1 MKFLRTVL
9 LPLLLCGIILTVG
22 FCSPTLFSAVVS
34 DHKGRTERVAIAGQ
48 ENPLYLENAAEVS
61 LPPWDAIGDDRGV
74 PLSAYS
80 ASTAEDVN
88 SFILALLELFGA
100 PPAAQ
105 EDFAAEMRVHNGQLI
120 SLRDY
125 RYNSG
130 DLYALDLVLHYDTL
144 LPIYMHTRCLAYDT
158 QPADDAEALLDD
170 FRSAADLWNS
180 YTYDVYA
187 LLPSDDADAIAQLY
201 ETARVVQ
208 DDAQAMFPD
217 SGIPGFVR
225 FFNRIGMEFAA
236 LSGQPASSD
245 YVWYM
250 WMWHDLLN
258 SVQDSYALTYDD
270 ETVVVLTDYGNR
282 PYTLYYDGSRDRITG
297 FGLDASLVSY
307 SADTAAFS
315 EAAPE

>member
-34 DHKGRTERVAIAGQ
+34 DHKGQTERVAIAGQ
-48 ENPLYLENAAEVS
+48 ENPLYLENTAEVS

-88 SFILALLELFGA
+88 SFILALLKLFGA
-100 PPAAQ
+100 PPDAQ

-158 QPADDAEALLDD
+158 QPAADTKALLDD
-170 FRSAADLWNS
+170 FRSAADLWSS

-187 LLPSDDADAIAQLY
+187 LLPSDDADAIVQLD
-201 ETARVVQ
+201 EAAAVVQ

-217 SGIPGFVR
+217 SGIPGFVQ

-236 LSGQPASSD
+236 LSGQPGRSD
-245 YVWYM
+245 YVWYT

-258 SVQDSYALTYDD
+258 TIQDSYALTYDD

-315 EAAPE
+315 EAASE

>member
-34 DHKGRTERVAIAGQ
+34 DHKGQTERVAIAGQ
-48 ENPLYLENAAEVS
+48 ENPLYLENTAEVS

-88 SFILALLELFGA
+88 SLILALLELFGV

-217 SGIPGFVR
+217 SGIPGFVQ
-225 FFNRIGMEFAA
+225 FFNRIGMEFAVI
-236 LSGQPASSD
+236 SGQPANSD
-245 YVWYM
+245 YVWYT

-258 SVQDSYALTYDD
+258 SAQDSYALTYDD

-315 EAAPE
+315 EAASE

>member
-48 ENPLYLENAAEVS
+48 ENPLYLENTAEVS

-74 PLSAYS
+74 PLSTYS

-88 SFILALLELFGA
+88 SFILALLKLFGA
-100 PPAAQ
+100 PPDAQ
-105 EDFAAEMRVHNGQLI
+105 EDFAAEMRVHNGRLI

-158 QPADDAEALLDD
+158 QPAADTEALLDD

-180 YTYDVYA
+180 YTYDVYP
-187 LLPSDDADAIAQLY
+187 LLYDDDGLAQLSAIA
-201 ETARVVQ
+201 AAVQ

-225 FFNRIGMEFAA
+225 FFNHICLEMAA
-236 LSGQPASSD
+236 FSGQPASSD

-250 WMWHDLLN
+250 QMWRDLLN
-258 SVQDSYALTYDD
+258 SMQDSYTLTYDE
-270 ETVVVLTDYGNR
+270 ETVVVITDYSNR
-282 PYTLYYDGSRDRITG
+282 PYTVYYDGSRGRITG

-315 EAAPE
+315 EAASE

>member
-34 DHKGRTERVAIAGQ
+34 DHKGQTERVAIAGQ

-88 SFILALLELFGA
+88 SFILALLELFGV

-217 SGIPGFVR
+217 SGIPGFVQ
-225 FFNRIGMEFAA
+225 FFNRIGMEFAVI
-236 LSGQPASSD
+236 SGQPANSD
-245 YVWYM
+245 YVWYT

-297 FGLDASLVSY
+297 FGLDASFVDY
-307 SADTAAFS
+307 FADTAAFS

>member
-34 DHKGRTERVAIAGQ
+34 DHKGQTERVAIAGQ
-48 ENPLYLENAAEVS
+48 ENPLYLENASEVS

-88 SFILALLELFGA
+88 SFILALLKLFGV

-130 DLYALDLVLHYDTL
+130 DLYALDLVLQYDTL

-158 QPADDAEALLDD
+158 QPAADTEALLDN

-180 YTYDVYA
+180 
-187 LLPSDDADAIAQLY
+187 
-201 ETARVVQ
+201 
-208 DDAQAMFPD
+208 
-217 SGIPGFVR
+217 
-225 FFNRIGMEFAA
+225 
-236 LSGQPASSD
+236 
-245 YVWYM
+245 
-250 WMWHDLLN
+250 
-258 SVQDSYALTYDD
+258 
-270 ETVVVLTDYGNR
+270 
-282 PYTLYYDGSRDRITG
+282 
-297 FGLDASLVSY
+297 
-307 SADTAAFS
+307 
-315 EAAPE
+315 

>member
-48 ENPLYLENAAEVS
+48 ENPLYLENTAEVS

-88 SFILALLELFGA
+88 SFILALLKLFGA

-130 DLYALDLVLHYDTL
+130 DLYALDLVLQYDTL

-158 QPADDAEALLDD
+158 QPAADTEALLDN

-180 YTYDVYA
+180 YTYDVA
-187 LLPSDDADAIAQLY
+187 LSYDADAIVQLD
-201 ETARVVQ
+201 EAAAVVQ
-208 DDAQAMFPD
+208 DDALSLFPD
-217 SGIPGFVR
+217 SSVSSFVQ
-225 FFNRIGMEFAA
+225 FFNRIGMEIDA
-236 LSGQPASSD
+236 LSGQSGRSD
-245 YVWYM
+245 YVWYT

-297 FGLDASLVSY
+297 FGLDASFVDY
-307 SADTAAFS
+307 FADTAAFS

>member
-48 ENPLYLENAAEVS
+48 ENPLYLENTAEVS

-88 SFILALLELFGA
+88 SFILALLKLFGA
-100 PPAAQ
+100 PPDAQ

-158 QPADDAEALLDD
+158 QPAADTEALLDD

-180 YTYDVYA
+180 YTYEVYA
-187 LLPSDDADAIAQLY
+187 LLPSDDADTIVQLD
-201 ETARVVQ
+201 EAAAVVQ
-208 DDAQAMFPD
+208 DDALSLFPD
-217 SGIPGFVR
+217 RSVSSFVQ
-225 FFNRIGMEFAA
+225 FFNRIGMEIDA
-236 LSGQPASSD
+236 LSGQSGRSD
-245 YVWYM
+245 YAWYT

-297 FGLDASLVSY
+297 FGLDASFVDY
-307 SADTAAFS
+307 SADAYAT
-315 EAAPE
+315 PPPQ

>member
-1 MKFLRTVL
+1 MKLLRTVL

-130 DLYALDLVLHYDTL
+130 DLYTLDLVLQYDTL

-158 QPADDAEALLDD
+158 QPAADTEALLDN

-187 LLPSDDADAIAQLY
+187 LLPSDDADAIVQLD
-201 ETARVVQ
+201 EAAAVVQ

-217 SGIPGFVR
+217 SGIPGFVQ
-225 FFNRIGMEFAA
+225 FFNRIGMEFAVI
-236 LSGQPASSD
+236 SGQPANSD

-258 SVQDSYALTYDD
+258 SIQDSYALTYDD

-315 EAAPE
+315 EAASE

>member
-34 DHKGRTERVAIAGQ
+34 DHKGQTERVAIAGQ
-48 ENPLYLENAAEVS
+48 ENPLYLENTAEVS

-170 FRSAADLWNS
+170 FRSAADLWSS

-315 EAAPE
+315 EAASE

>member
-48 ENPLYLENAAEVS
+48 ENPLYLENTAEVS

-88 SFILALLELFGA
+88 SFILALLELFGV

-144 LPIYMHTRCLAYDT
+144 LPIYMHTRCLPYDT
-158 QPADDAEALLDD
+158 QPAADTETLLED

-180 YTYDVYA
+180 YTYEVYA

-208 DDAQAMFPD
+208 DDALSLFPD
-217 SGIPGFVR
+217 SSVSSFVQ
-225 FFNRIGMEFAA
+225 FFNRIGMEIDA

-245 YVWYM
+245 YVWYT

-258 SVQDSYALTYDD
+258 TIQDSYA
-270 ETVVVLTDYGNR
+270 R
-282 PYTLYYDGSRDRITG
+282 
-297 FGLDASLVSY
+297 
-307 SADTAAFS
+307 
-315 EAAPE
+315 

>member
-48 ENPLYLENAAEVS
+48 ENPLYLENTAEVS

-88 SFILALLELFGA
+88 SFILALLKLFGV
-100 PPAAQ
+100 PPDAQ

-130 DLYALDLVLHYDTL
+130 DLYTLDLVLHYDTL

-217 SGIPGFVR
+217 SGIPGFVQ
-225 FFNRIGMEFAA
+225 FFNRIGMEFAVI
-236 LSGQPASSD
+236 SGQPANSD

-258 SVQDSYALTYDD
+258 SIQDSYALTYDD

-315 EAAPE
+315 EAASE

>member
-34 DHKGRTERVAIAGQ
+34 DHKGQTERVAIAGQ
-48 ENPLYLENAAEVS
+48 ENPLYLENTAEVS

-88 SFILALLELFGA
+88 SLILALLELFGV

-217 SGIPGFVR
+217 SGIPGFVQ
-225 FFNRIGMEFAA
+225 FFNRIGMEFAVI
-236 LSGQPASSD
+236 SGQPANSD

-258 SVQDSYALTYDD
+258 SIQDSYALTYDD

-315 EAAPE
+315 EAASE

>member
-48 ENPLYLENAAEVS
+48 ENPLYLENTAEVS

-80 ASTAEDVN
+80 AFTAEYVN
-88 SFILALLELFGA
+88 SFILALLKLFGV

-158 QPADDAEALLDD
+158 QPADDAEALLED

-187 LLPSDDADAIAQLY
+187 LLPSDDADAIVQLD
-201 ETARVVQ
+201 EAAAVVQ
-208 DDAQAMFPD
+208 DDALSLFPD
-217 SGIPGFVR
+217 SSVSSFVQ
-225 FFNRIGMEFAA
+225 FFNRIGMEIDA
-236 LSGQPASSD
+236 LSGQSGRSD
-245 YVWYM
+245 YAWYT

-297 FGLDASLVSY
+297 FGLDASFVDY
-307 SADTAAFS
+307 SADAYAT
-315 EAAPE
+315 PPPQ

>member
-34 DHKGRTERVAIAGQ
+34 DHKGQTERVAIAGQ
-48 ENPLYLENAAEVS
+48 ENPLYLENTAEVS

-130 DLYALDLVLHYDTL
+130 DLYTLDLVLHYDTL

-158 QPADDAEALLDD
+158 QPADDAEALLED

-187 LLPSDDADAIAQLY
+187 LLPSDDADAIVQLD
-201 ETARVVQ
+201 EAAAVVQ
-208 DDAQAMFPD
+208 DDALSLFPD
-217 SGIPGFVR
+217 SSVSSFVQ
-225 FFNRIGMEFAA
+225 FFNRIGMEIDA
-236 LSGQPASSD
+236 LSGQSGRSD
-245 YVWYM
+245 YAWYT

-297 FGLDASLVSY
+297 FGLDASFVDY
-307 SADTAAFS
+307 SADAYAT
-315 EAAPE
+315 PPPQ

>member
-34 DHKGRTERVAIAGQ
+34 DHKGQTERVAIAGQ

-88 SFILALLELFGA
+88 SFILALLKLFGV

-130 DLYALDLVLHYDTL
+130 DLYALDLVLQYDTL

-158 QPADDAEALLDD
+158 QPAADTEALLDN

-180 YTYDVYA
+180 YTYDVA
-187 LLPSDDADAIAQLY
+187 LSYDADAIVQLD
-201 ETARVVQ
+201 EAAAVVQ
-208 DDAQAMFPD
+208 DDALSLFPD
-217 SGIPGFVR
+217 SSIPGFVQ
-225 FFNRIGMEFAA
+225 FFNRIGMEIDA
-236 LSGQPASSD
+236 LSGQSGRSD
-245 YVWYM
+245 YAWYT

-297 FGLDASLVSY
+297 FGLDASFVDY
-307 SADTAAFS
+307 SADAYAT
-315 EAAPE
+315 PPPQ

>member
-34 DHKGRTERVAIAGQ
+34 DHKGQTGRVAIAGQ

-88 SFILALLELFGA
+88 SFILALLKLFGA
-100 PPAAQ
+100 PPDAQ

-144 LPIYMHTRCLAYDT
+144 LQIYMHTRCLAYDT
-158 QPADDAEALLDD
+158 QPADDTEALLED

-180 YTYDVYA
+180 YTYDVA
-187 LLPSDDADAIAQLY
+187 LSYDADAIVQLD
-201 ETARVVQ
+201 EAAAVVQ
-208 DDAQAMFPD
+208 DDALSLFPD
-217 SGIPGFVR
+217 SSVSSFVQ
-225 FFNRIGMEFAA
+225 FFNRIGMEIDA
-236 LSGQPASSD
+236 LSGQSGRSD
-245 YVWYM
+245 YVWYT

-297 FGLDASLVSY
+297 FGLDASFVDY
-307 SADTAAFS
+307 FADTAAFS

>member
-34 DHKGRTERVAIAGQ
+34 DHKGQTERVAIAGQ
-48 ENPLYLENAAEVS
+48 ENPLYLENTAEVS

-88 SFILALLELFGA
+88 SFILALLKLFGV

-180 YTYDVYA
+180 YTYDVA
-187 LLPSDDADAIAQLY
+187 LSYDADAIVQLS
-201 ETARVVQ
+201 AIAAAVQ

-225 FFNRIGMEFAA
+225 FFNHICLEMAA
-236 LSGQPASSD
+236 FSGQPASSD

-250 WMWHDLLN
+250 QMWRNLLN
-258 SVQDSYALTYDD
+258 SMQDSYTLTYDE
-270 ETVVVLTDYGNR
+270 ETVVVITDYSNR
-282 PYTLYYDGSRDRITG
+282 PYTVYYDGSRGRITG
-297 FGLDASLVSY
+297 FGLDASFVSY

-315 EAAPE
+315 EAASE

>member
-34 DHKGRTERVAIAGQ
+34 DHKGQTERVAIAGQ
-48 ENPLYLENAAEVS
+48 ENPLCLENTAEVS

-170 FRSAADLWNS
+170 FRSAADLWSS

-315 EAAPE
+315 EAASE

>member
-1 MKFLRTVL
+1 
-9 LPLLLCGIILTVG
+9 
-22 FCSPTLFSAVVS
+22 
-34 DHKGRTERVAIAGQ
+34 
-48 ENPLYLENAAEVS
+48 
-61 LPPWDAIGDDRGV
+61 
-74 PLSAYS
+74 
-80 ASTAEDVN
+80 
-88 SFILALLELFGA
+88 
-100 PPAAQ
+100 
-105 EDFAAEMRVHNGQLI
+105 MRVHNGQLI

-187 LLPSDDADAIAQLY
+187 LLPSDDADAIVQLC

-208 DDAQAMFPD
+208 DDALSLFPD
-217 SGIPGFVR
+217 SSVSSFVQ
-225 FFNRIGMEFAA
+225 FFNRIGMEIDA
-236 LSGQPASSD
+236 LSGQSGRSD
-245 YVWYM
+245 YAWYT

-297 FGLDASLVSY
+297 FGLDASFVDY
-307 SADTAAFS
+307 SADAYAT
-315 EAAPE
+315 PPPQ

>member
-48 ENPLYLENAAEVS
+48 ENPLYLENTAEVS

-88 SFILALLELFGA
+88 SFILALLKLFGA

-130 DLYALDLVLHYDTL
+130 DLYTLDLVLHYDTL

-217 SGIPGFVR
+217 SGIPGFVQ
-225 FFNRIGMEFAA
+225 FFNRIGMEFAVI
-236 LSGQPASSD
+236 SGQPANSD

-258 SVQDSYALTYDD
+258 SIQDSYALTYDD

-315 EAAPE
+315 EAASE

>member
-34 DHKGRTERVAIAGQ
+34 DHKGQTERVAIAGQ

-61 LPPWDAIGDDRGV
+61 LPPWNPIDDDRGV

-80 ASTAEDVN
+80 ASTGEDVN
-88 SFILALLELFGA
+88 SFILALLKLFGV

-130 DLYALDLVLHYDTL
+130 DLYALDLVLQYDTL

-180 YTYDVYA
+180 YTYDVA
-187 LLPSDDADAIAQLY
+187 LSYDADAIVQLD
-201 ETARVVQ
+201 EAAAVVQ
-208 DDAQAMFPD
+208 AAALSLFPD
-217 SGIPGFVR
+217 SSVSGFVQ
-225 FFNRIGMEFAA
+225 FFNRIGMEIDA
-236 LSGQPASSD
+236 LSGQSGRSD

-297 FGLDASLVSY
+297 FGLDASFVDY
-307 SADTAAFS
+307 FADTAAFS
-315 EAAPE
+315 EAASE

>member
-34 DHKGRTERVAIAGQ
+34 DHKGQTERVAIAGQ

-88 SFILALLELFGA
+88 SFIPALLKLFGA

-130 DLYALDLVLHYDTL
+130 DLYALDLVLQYDTL

-217 SGIPGFVR
+217 SGIPGFVQ
-225 FFNRIGMEFAA
+225 FFNRIGMEFAVI
-236 LSGQPASSD
+236 SGQPANSD

-258 SVQDSYALTYDD
+258 SIQDSYALTYDD

-315 EAAPE
+315 EAASE

>member
-61 LPPWDAIGDDRGV
+61 LPPWDAIGDDRGI

-80 ASTAEDVN
+80 TSTAKDVN
-88 SFILALLELFGA
+88 SFIPALLELFGV

-144 LPIYMHTRCLAYDT
+144 LPIYIHTRCLAYDT
-158 QPADDAEALLDD
+158 QPAADTKALLED
-170 FRSAADLWNS
+170 FRTAAELWSNS
-180 YTYDVYA
+180 TYVVYS
-187 LLPSDDADAIAQLY
+187 LPGSDAGAMEQLD
-201 ETARVVQ
+201 EAAAVVQ
-208 DDAQAMFPD
+208 DDALALFPD
-217 SGIPGFVR
+217 SSVSHFVR

-245 YVWYM
+245 YMWYM
-250 WMWHDLLN
+250 RMWHDLLL
-258 SVQDSYALTYDD
+258 SIQDSYTLTYGD
-270 ETVVVLTDYGNR
+270 ESVVVFTDYSNR

-297 FGLDASLVSY
+297 FGLDASFVDY
-307 SADTAAFS
+307 FADTAAFS
-315 EAAPE
+315 EAASE

>member
-34 DHKGRTERVAIAGQ
+34 DHKGQTERVAIAGQ
-48 ENPLYLENAAEVS
+48 ENPLYLENTAEVS

-88 SFILALLELFGA
+88 SFILALLKLFGA
-100 PPAAQ
+100 PPDAQ

-158 QPADDAEALLDD
+158 QPAADTEALLDD

-180 YTYDVYA
+180 YTYEVYA
-187 LLPSDDADAIAQLY
+187 LLPSDDADTIVQLD
-201 ETARVVQ
+201 EAAAVVQ
-208 DDAQAMFPD
+208 DDALSLFPD
-217 SGIPGFVR
+217 SSVSSFVQ
-225 FFNRIGMEFAA
+225 FFNRIGMEIDA
-236 LSGQPASSD
+236 LSGQSGRSD

-315 EAAPE
+315 EAASE

>member
-48 ENPLYLENAAEVS
+48 ENPLYLENTAEVS

-100 PPAAQ
+100 PPDAQ

-130 DLYALDLVLHYDTL
+130 DLYTLDLVLHYDTL

-187 LLPSDDADAIAQLY
+187 LLPSDDADAIVQLD
-201 ETARVVQ
+201 EAAAVVQ
-208 DDAQAMFPD
+208 DDALSLFPD
-217 SGIPGFVR
+217 SSVSSFVQ
-225 FFNRIGMEFAA
+225 FFNRIGMEIDA
-236 LSGQPASSD
+236 LSGQSGRSD
-245 YVWYM
+245 YVWYT

-297 FGLDASLVSY
+297 FGLDASFVDY
-307 SADTAAFS
+307 SAYAYAT
-315 EAAPE
+315 PPPQ

>member
-34 DHKGRTERVAIAGQ
+34 DHKGQTERVAIAGQ

-80 ASTAEDVN
+80 ASTAKDVN
-88 SFILALLELFGA
+88 SFILALLKLFGA
-100 PPAAQ
+100 PPDAQ

-158 QPADDAEALLDD
+158 QPAADTEALLDD

-180 YTYDVYA
+180 YTYEVYA
-187 LLPSDDADAIAQLY
+187 LLPSDDADTIVQLD
-201 ETARVVQ
+201 EAAAVVQ
-208 DDAQAMFPD
+208 DDALSLFPD
-217 SGIPGFVR
+217 RSVSSFVQ
-225 FFNRIGMEFAA
+225 FFNRIGMEIDA
-236 LSGQPASSD
+236 LSGQSGRSD
-245 YVWYM
+245 YAWYT

-315 EAAPE
+315 EAASE

>member
-34 DHKGRTERVAIAGQ
+34 DHKGQTERVAIAGQ
-48 ENPLYLENAAEVS
+48 ENPLYLENTAEVS

-88 SFILALLELFGA
+88 SFILALLELFGV

-170 FRSAADLWNS
+170 FRSAAELWNS

-187 LLPSDDADAIAQLY
+187 LLPSDDADAIVQLD
-201 ETARVVQ
+201 EAAAVVQ
-208 DDAQAMFPD
+208 DDALSLFPD
-217 SGIPGFVR
+217 SSVSSFVQ
-225 FFNRIGMEFAA
+225 FFNRIGMEIDA
-236 LSGQPASSD
+236 LSGQSGRSD
-245 YVWYM
+245 YVWYT

>member
-1 MKFLRTVL
+1 
-9 LPLLLCGIILTVG
+9 
-22 FCSPTLFSAVVS
+22 
-34 DHKGRTERVAIAGQ
+34 
-48 ENPLYLENAAEVS
+48 
-61 LPPWDAIGDDRGV
+61 
-74 PLSAYS
+74 
-80 ASTAEDVN
+80 
-88 SFILALLELFGA
+88 
-100 PPAAQ
+100 
-105 EDFAAEMRVHNGQLI
+105 MRVHNGQLI

-130 DLYALDLVLHYDTL
+130 DLYALDLVLQYDTL

-187 LLPSDDADAIAQLY
+187 LLPSDDADAIVQLD
-201 ETARVVQ
+201 EAAAVVQ
-208 DDAQAMFPD
+208 DDALSLFPD
-217 SGIPGFVR
+217 SSVSSFVQ
-225 FFNRIGMEFAA
+225 FFNRIGMEIDA
-236 LSGQPASSD
+236 LSGQSGRSD
-245 YVWYM
+245 YVWYT

-297 FGLDASLVSY
+297 FGLDASFVDY
-307 SADTAAFS
+307 FADTAAFS